1 MPPCNLVDFNGV
13 KTVKDIASLIQRVM
27 PNYCGSPK
35 DICKKLFL
43 IGRFK
48 YSAAKEIERGLEYMN
63 DEKTIAMYQG
73 HMVRVTKGYVTT
85 WLWNLEGERKFIEL
99 FDQMKDEFGNNGE
112 DPLETIVNTA
122 VSQLEQAKE
131 ADLLYRRRTHG
142 YAEQVFL
149 IGTPELAKA

>member
-13 KTVKDIASLIQRVM
+13 KTVKDIANLIQRVM
-27 PNYCGSPK
+27 PDYCGSPK
-35 DICKKLFL
+35 DIYKKLFL

-48 YSAAKEIERGLEYMN
+48 YGAAKEIERDLEYIN

-99 FDQMKDEFGNNGE
+99 FDQMKDELGDENE
-112 DPLETIVNTA
+112 DPLEAIANTA
-122 VSQLEQAKE
+122 ISQLAEAE
-131 ADLLYRRRTHG
+131 AADLLYKRRTPGHV
-142 YAEQVFL
+142 EQVFH
-149 IGTPELAKA
+149 INIPELAKA